1 MKIVKV
7 AIFKLTEIRDSEI
20 STNIDNKYW
29 YKHDLIDITKDREF
43 RDFVKANVPE
53 DVEQVFVDPR

>member
-1 MKIVKV
+1 MKVVKV
-7 AIFKLTEIRDSEI
+7 AIFRLAEIRDSKVHDHLE
-20 STNIDNKYW
+20 NKYW